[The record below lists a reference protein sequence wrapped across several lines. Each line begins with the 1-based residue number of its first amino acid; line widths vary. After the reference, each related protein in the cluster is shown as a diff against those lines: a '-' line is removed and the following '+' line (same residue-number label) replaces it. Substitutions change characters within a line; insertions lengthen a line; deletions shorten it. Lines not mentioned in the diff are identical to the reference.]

1 MGTTDLAIWGFD
13 PALLLTPSHHKW
25 TAAITFSRRYKLRG
39 FPDLTASPVVALCSI
54 ELTGGNPAAVDV
66 RVLRRVTDAESTG
79 IEQKLLEELASR
91 EPAVDAIAH
100 SDSLG
105 PRWCG
110 TRFWWCVPD
119 PSQRPDRERAG
130 ILAHPVLP
138 PEDADLTQRATRRQ
152 SVTSSDLRTDLRRAT
167 VRRVNQK
174 VSARAGP

>member
-1 MGTTDLAIWGFD
+1 MSGVSCTTSSMGTTDLATWGFD

-66 RVLRRVTDAESTG
+66 RVLRRVTDGESAG

-119 PSQRPDRERAG
+119 PSQRLIESE
-130 ILAHPVLP
+130 LEFLHTLF
-138 PEDADLTQRATRRQ
+138 
-152 SVTSSDLRTDLRRAT
+152 SSLRTQTLP
-167 VRRVNQK
+167 
-174 VSARAGP
+174 SGPRGFSP